1 MPLNRFAL
9 SATFLALALA
19 SRAEDP
25 KKEPAVAPAST
36 PIVRIGNLAFLRST
50 EDAFSRARKEGKLV
64 FVYRMLGELDGL
76 T

>member
-1 MPLNRFAL
+1 MRPNHYVL

-19 SRAEDP
+19 ARAEDP
-25 KKEPAVAPAST
+25 KKDAVAPS
-36 PIVRIGNLAFLRST
+36 PFVKIGNLSFHRSS